1 MPWMASAAMAL
12 SSVSVVMSSL
22 LLRNFRKPDIQTF
35 DNPDYI
41 LWSINKAK
49 NINVHRGI
57 DDLERTPNGSF
68 ISSLRGSRL
77 AQIFSG
83 AVSAV
88 KQQASDSF
96 YDRQKAA
103 LLLNTNS
110 VDDEIEMQNHV

>member
-22 LLRNFRKPDIQTF
+22 LLRKFRKPNIQTY
-35 DNPDYI
+35 DNQEYVH
-41 LWSINKAK
+41 WSMNKGK

-57 DDLERTPNGSF
+57 ENIEHTPNGSL
-68 ISSLRGSRL
+68 ISSIRGSRL

-88 KQQASDSF
+88 KQQASNSF
-96 YDRQKAA
+96 YDKQRLS
-103 LLLNTNS
+103 LLLNPNS
-110 VDDEIEMQNHV
+110 FEDETEMHVV